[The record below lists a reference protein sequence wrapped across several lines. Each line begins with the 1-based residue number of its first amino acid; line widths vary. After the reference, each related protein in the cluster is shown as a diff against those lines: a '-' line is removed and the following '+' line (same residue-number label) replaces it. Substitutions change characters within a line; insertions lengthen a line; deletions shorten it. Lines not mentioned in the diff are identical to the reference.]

1 MKRRYQQGTER
12 CSMKLLPPSIDDYVS
27 QDNPVRVID
36 AFVDSLDLSEMG
48 FINSSGELKAGQ
60 PAYDP
65 ADLLKLYIYG
75 YINRIRSS
83 RRLEHESQRNLELI
97 WLIKELKPSY
107 KTISD
112 FRKNNPEALKKV
124 NKDFVLF
131 CRDLELLGGE
141 FVAIDGAFFNGN
153 ASKHSILTENKIK
166 KNLER
171 IENAI
176 SDYLSKLDETDNSD
190 ETPFGKAFDVKE
202 KLEQL
207 KKKRLTFE
215 NHRKELLQSKEKQLS
230 QTDPDARLLV
240 KSGQKVAGYNI
251 QIAVDEKHKLIV
263 ESEVTSDG
271 NDSAQLYPMASK
283 SKNTLGVKELIAAAD
298 AGYYQQEQIK
308 NCVDEGIIPYIKKPN
323 KSFVAKK
330 QGRFTR
336 DDFVFEAE
344 NNRYKCPK
352 GQYLSCVGTEIN
364 RGKTAIRYKSS
375 TSTCR
380 NCSLKAKCLPAKTLY
395 RQIHRWEHEEI
406 IENHDKRMAEYGD
419 TAMKK
424 RGAIVEH
431 PFGTLKLWCGWTHFL
446 VRGRKKVS
454 GEWSL
459 LMFCYNFKRVLNI
472 LGGHKFREILAKRL
486 ELFRGVDV
494 KFIYHLNLFVKTCY
508 LA

>member
-1 MKRRYQQGTER
+1 MKRRYQRGSER
-12 CSMKLLPPSIDDYVS
+12 CSLNLLPPSIDDYVS

-36 AFVDSLDLSEMG
+36 AFINSLDLSEIG
-48 FINSSGELKAGQ
+48 FRHSSGELRAGQ

-65 ADLLKLYIYG
+65 ADLLKLYVYG

-83 RRLEHESQRNLELI
+83 RRLENETKRNLELI

-124 NKDFVLF
+124 NRDFVLF
-131 CRDLELLGGE
+131 CKDLELFGGE

-153 ASKHSILTENKIK
+153 AGKHSVLTENKLK

-176 SDYLSKLDETDNSD
+176 SDYLLKLDEADKQE
-190 ETPFGKAFDVKE
+190 ETPFGKAFNVKE

-207 KKKRLTFE
+207 NKKLLRYE
-215 NHRKELLQSKEKQLS
+215 NQRKKLLQSNDKQLS

-240 KSGQKVAGYNI
+240 KSGQKVTGYNI

-263 ESEVTSDG
+263 SGEVTNDG
-271 NDSAQLYPMASK
+271 NDSLQFYPMAKK
-283 SKNTLGVKELIAAAD
+283 SKNILGAKELAVAAD

-308 NCVDEGIIPYIKKPN
+308 NCIDEGIIPYIKKPN

-330 QGRFTR
+330 QGRFIR
-336 DDFVFEAE
+336 EDFVFEAE
-344 NNRYKCPK
+344 NNRYKCPGK
-352 GQYLSCVGTEIN
+352 QYLNRVGAEIN

-380 NCSLKAKCLPAKTLY
+380 KCSLKGKCLPAKTLY
-395 RQIHRWEHEEI
+395 RQIHRWEHEKI
-406 IENHDKRMAEYGD
+406 IEDHDKRMAEFGD
-419 TAMKK
+419 KAMKR
-424 RGAIVEH
+424 RGSLVEH

-446 VRGRKKVS
+446 VRGKKKVS
-454 GEWSL
+454 GEWNL

-472 LGGHKFREILAKRL
+472 LGLEKFKEILAKRMEIFKKIDL
-486 ELFRGVDV
+486 T
-494 KFIYHLNLFVKTCY
+494 FIYHQK
-508 LA
+508 